1 MDYNSQKFDQTNKGR
16 LFFLDEKEA
25 WTIKYQGKLNLDG
38 DQQRVIGVS
47 RKNAEGQY
55 ITEVYKAIGTLKQN
69 HNKVSENDP
78 DAKGVVNKISN
89 VGAMQI
95 SAWKSTSEKGN
106 VTVSL
111 SVRNFDEPK
120 QQTEQ
125 QESTDNGL

>member
-1 MDYNSQKFDQTNKGR
+1 MDYSSQKFDQTNKGR

-120 QQTEQ
+120 QQSEQ

>member
-16 LFFLDEKEA
+16 LFFLDEKDA

>member
-1 MDYNSQKFDQTNKGR
+1 MDYSSQKFDQTNKGR
-16 LFFLDEKEA
+16 LFFLDEKEE
-25 WTIKYQGKLNLDG
+25 WIIKYQGKLNLDG

>member
-125 QESTDNGL
+125 QEGTDNSL

>member
-1 MDYNSQKFDQTNKGR
+1 M
-16 LFFLDEKEA
+16 
-25 WTIKYQGKLNLDG
+25 
-38 DQQRVIGVS
+38 
-47 RKNAEGQY
+47 
-55 ITEVYKAIGTLKQN
+55 
-69 HNKVSENDP
+69 SENDP

>member
-1 MDYNSQKFDQTNKGR
+1 MDYSSQKFDQTNKGR

-111 SVRNFDEPK
+111 SVRNFYEPK